1 MVETTKARQ
10 GVQILAIL
18 VGWALTLGGFIWTSA
33 SKDASYSHRID
44 RIENELINLDERL
57 DVAES
62 FRVEIRTDLAQI
74 KTDLLWIRRELEQ
87 D

>member
-1 MVETTKARQ
+1 MDTAKAKQ
-10 GVQILAIL
+10 GVQVAAIL
-18 VGWALTLGGFIWTSA
+18 IGWALTLAGFIWTSA
-33 SKDASYSHRID
+33 SKDASYSHRLD